1 MRVVSD
7 KTFGVKVSDQLY
19 DKVKAMIESSGSSSK
34 EWFEKAVALTE
45 VQELKSGSPDYKQD
59 LSELEIHT
67 TRIYELVA
75 NMIQR
80 ANYIKDDAVRD
91 LNEKLNSRDFT
102 IASLQSGVKE
112 AQERLAELEE
122 ETKRNAA
129 DKEEL
134 ANQLEGQRSV
144 NANNQALIQE
154 YKEKIDT
161 LSSLVNQYKG
171 YATENA
177 ELKESFAA
185 EKESM
190 ISEFHSSSEELR
202 STVRDQQEQI
212 EKLTQTNKS
221 LEVNH
226 KNELTRLTE
235 AKDLEKERAV
245 LEVERQYQEKLQEI
259 HNQYNE
265 KLARLYEKFETS
277 NNTSNNN
284 RNSQSKQ
291 TNKNNKQ

>member
-1 MRVVSD
+1 MSD
-7 KTFGVKVSDQLY
+7 KTFGVKVSEDLH
-19 DKVKAMIESSGSSSK
+19 DKVKSMIDSSGLSSK

-45 VQELKSGSPDYKQD
+45 VQELKTGSPDYKQD

-67 TRIYELVA
+67 MRIYELVA

-80 ANYIKDDAVRD
+80 SNYIKDDAVRD

-102 IASLQSGVKE
+102 ISNLQGSVKE
-112 AQERLAELEE
+112 FQERLSELEE
-122 ETKRNAA
+122 ETKQNVA
-129 DKEEL
+129 DKEDL
-134 ANQLEGQRSV
+134 VNQLEGQRSI
-144 NANNQALIQE
+144 NTNNQALIQE

-185 EKESM
+185 DKES
-190 ISEFHSSSEELR
+190 ITTEFQQKESQLVSSVEELKA
-202 STVRDQQEQI
+202 TVSGQQDQI
-212 EKLTQTNKS
+212 EKLNQTNES
-221 LEVNH
+221 LRINQE
-226 KNELTRLTE
+226 NELTRLTE
-235 AKDLEKERAV
+235 SKDLEKERAV

-265 KLARLYEKFETS
+265 KLARLYEKFETQANS
-277 NNTSNNN
+277 NTNSSNSKKPVN
-284 RNSQSKQ
+284 RK
-291 TNKNNKQ
+291 